1 MRSPT
6 GASAALLMAARE
18 AEVTLLLSVPLAL
31 EYEAI
36 CHLPEHRKAAGL
48 TASEAEIFIDAV
60 IALAESVTTHFLWRP
75 KLRDPSDEMVLETAI
90 NGGADAL
97 VSFSIRDYGPSP
109 AEFGIRLM
117 RPSEAL
123 RKIRP

>member
-31 EYEAI
+31 EYEAT
-36 CHLPEHRKAAGL
+36 CRLPEHRKAAGL

-60 IALAESVTTHFLWRP
+60 IALAEPVTTHFLWRP